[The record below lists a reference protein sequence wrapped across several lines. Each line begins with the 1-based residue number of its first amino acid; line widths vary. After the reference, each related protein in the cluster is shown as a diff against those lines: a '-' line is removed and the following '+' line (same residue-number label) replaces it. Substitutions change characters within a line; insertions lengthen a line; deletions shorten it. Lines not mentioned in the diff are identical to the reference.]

1 MEDHAPKASPKMN
14 DYFGSIED
22 GLTECIGIAKEARKK
37 GYDPRTDIEIPIASD
52 LADRVEALMGYKG
65 VAARLRELGKE
76 MSREEVSL
84 KIGDDFVAGMFGE
97 TDKVAILDH
106 AIRTSMALLTEGV
119 VAAPTEGIGNI
130 GIGKNDDGTEYLKIA
145 YAGPIR
151 SAGGTAQALSVLVG
165 DYVRKAL
172 KMNRYIP
179 RDEEV
184 ERYVEEIKKYNSISS
199 LQYLPPD
206 DDLRHIVR
214 NCPVCIDGEPTE
226 QVEVSGY
233 RNLERIET
241 NVIRGGMC
249 LVIAEGMG
257 LKAPKIQKIVR
268 KVHMD
273 GWEWLDALVSGA
285 AAKPSEEEEKDDSV
299 KIKPKDKFIHD
310 VLGGRPIF
318 AYPMRKG
325 GFRLRYGR
333 SRNTGFAGAGFS
345 PATLHLL
352 GDYLAVGTQMKV
364 ERPGKA
370 VGVVP
375 VDTIEGPTIR
385 LLNGDVVRI
394 DTIREALPLM
404 KSISSIIDVGEMLVS
419 FGEFLENNHVLVP
432 ASYCHEWWIQEND
445 WKERPKTE
453 KEAIA
458 LCKDGY
464 FLHPDFTYLWDDI
477 SCERLVKLSKYVEEL
492 AYFSK
497 AGVTGTATDPSSVKT
512 AHDAAYAAAQN
523 ASSSSQNSAESQNTL
538 LDGHG
543 GAAEDGG
550 GTPSESDN
558 VDAADKRKVFP
569 YDAESGKGPNTTY
582 CPAAHVDLPAPDDG
596 QSRFVSADTPVL
608 CIPNNPEIKEI
619 MEELL
624 VLHKVRNGMLVVD
637 RPYVFLA
644 CLGLDENKKRIKPLD
659 DEAALKIAEEHRSNA
674 LELAMHLSGF
684 KMRSKAGTR
693 IGGRMGRPGK
703 SKPREMTGKP
713 HVLFPVGVEGG
724 SRRSFQEASKSREA
738 DINSGDIEKGFA
750 IVGSG
755 TSGVVEMEVGLR
767 ECEVCGKETF
777 RNICDCGGHT
787 LPVYRCPRCAT
798 RIEPG
803 GSCPKCGDVEGTCIQ
818 RLKVDIKG
826 EYNNA
831 LEHLGMRDS
840 EIKLLKGV
848 KGMSS
853 AEKCVEVLEK
863 GLIRAKNNLCVFK
876 DGTVRY
882 DMIDLPLTHFRP
894 SEISVPWS
902 RLVELGYDYDV
913 YGKPLRSDSQVLEL
927 KCQDILVSEDCGNWL
942 CNVAKFMDEMMVE
955 LYGMSPYYNAKKKED
970 LVGQLL
976 IGLAPHTSAGVLV
989 RLIGFTQAL
998 VGYGHPYFHAAKRR
1012 NCDGDEDCVMLLL
1025 DGLINFSKA
1034 FLPATRGGSMDA
1046 PLVLTKRID
1055 PKEVDGESHNVDACD
1070 HYPLRVYMGGLE
1082 YANPKDISK
1091 EIDNVDS
1098 RLGSPAQYEGIMFT
1112 HDTSD
1117 ISAGPHVSS
1126 YNTIKSMSDKLDAQL
1141 ELGRIIRAVDE
1152 SDLAERILK
1161 THFLRDIMGNLNSFS
1176 KQKLRCTKCGAK
1188 YRRMPLAGKCTV
1200 CGNSLNATI
1209 YEGSIKKYLE
1219 PSIRMCEEYDI
1230 SEYTRQRVEVLN
1242 LFIKSTFG
1250 EQQQEQMD
1258 LSSFM

>member
-375 VDTIEGPTIR
+375 VDT
-385 LLNGDVVRI
+385 
-394 DTIREALPLM
+394 
-404 KSISSIIDVGEMLVS
+404 
-419 FGEFLENNHVLVP
+419 
-432 ASYCHEWWIQEND
+432 
-445 WKERPKTE
+445 
-453 KEAIA
+453 
-458 LCKDGY
+458 
-464 FLHPDFTYLWDDI
+464 
-477 SCERLVKLSKYVEEL
+477 
-492 AYFSK
+492 
-497 AGVTGTATDPSSVKT
+497 
-512 AHDAAYAAAQN
+512 
-523 ASSSSQNSAESQNTL
+523 
-538 LDGHG
+538 
-543 GAAEDGG
+543 
-550 GTPSESDN
+550 
-558 VDAADKRKVFP
+558 
-569 YDAESGKGPNTTY
+569 
-582 CPAAHVDLPAPDDG
+582 
-596 QSRFVSADTPVL
+596 
-608 CIPNNPEIKEI
+608 
-619 MEELL
+619 
-624 VLHKVRNGMLVVD
+624 
-637 RPYVFLA
+637 
-644 CLGLDENKKRIKPLD
+644 
-659 DEAALKIAEEHRSNA
+659 
-674 LELAMHLSGF
+674 
-684 KMRSKAGTR
+684 
-693 IGGRMGRPGK
+693 
-703 SKPREMTGKP
+703 
-713 HVLFPVGVEGG
+713 
-724 SRRSFQEASKSREA
+724 
-738 DINSGDIEKGFA
+738 
-750 IVGSG
+750 
-755 TSGVVEMEVGLR
+755 
-767 ECEVCGKETF
+767 
-777 RNICDCGGHT
+777 
-787 LPVYRCPRCAT
+787 
-798 RIEPG
+798 
-803 GSCPKCGDVEGTCIQ
+803 
-818 RLKVDIKG
+818 
-826 EYNNA
+826 
-831 LEHLGMRDS
+831 
-840 EIKLLKGV
+840 
-848 KGMSS
+848 
-853 AEKCVEVLEK
+853 
-863 GLIRAKNNLCVFK
+863 
-876 DGTVRY
+876 
-882 DMIDLPLTHFRP
+882 
-894 SEISVPWS
+894 
-902 RLVELGYDYDV
+902 
-913 YGKPLRSDSQVLEL
+913 
-927 KCQDILVSEDCGNWL
+927 
-942 CNVAKFMDEMMVE
+942 
-955 LYGMSPYYNAKKKED
+955 
-970 LVGQLL
+970 
-976 IGLAPHTSAGVLV
+976 
-989 RLIGFTQAL
+989 
-998 VGYGHPYFHAAKRR
+998 
-1012 NCDGDEDCVMLLL
+1012 
-1025 DGLINFSKA
+1025 
-1034 FLPATRGGSMDA
+1034 
-1046 PLVLTKRID
+1046 
-1055 PKEVDGESHNVDACD
+1055 
-1070 HYPLRVYMGGLE
+1070 
-1082 YANPKDISK
+1082 
-1091 EIDNVDS
+1091 
-1098 RLGSPAQYEGIMFT
+1098 
-1112 HDTSD
+1112 
-1117 ISAGPHVSS
+1117 
-1126 YNTIKSMSDKLDAQL
+1126 
-1141 ELGRIIRAVDE
+1141 
-1152 SDLAERILK
+1152 
-1161 THFLRDIMGNLNSFS
+1161 
-1176 KQKLRCTKCGAK
+1176 
-1188 YRRMPLAGKCTV
+1188 
-1200 CGNSLNATI
+1200 
-1209 YEGSIKKYLE
+1209 
-1219 PSIRMCEEYDI
+1219 
-1230 SEYTRQRVEVLN
+1230 
-1242 LFIKSTFG
+1242 
-1250 EQQQEQMD
+1250 
-1258 LSSFM
+1258 